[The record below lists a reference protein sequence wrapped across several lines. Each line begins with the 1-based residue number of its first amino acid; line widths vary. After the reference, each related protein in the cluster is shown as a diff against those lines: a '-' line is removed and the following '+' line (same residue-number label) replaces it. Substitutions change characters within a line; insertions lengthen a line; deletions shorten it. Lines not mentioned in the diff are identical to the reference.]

1 MSYIFTQTRPEHKS
15 WDGEYYSPSKTVT
28 VELDVDDLT
37 VDQLCA
43 SFQDFLKGC
52 GFYLDNGT
60 IQFVEHDEAEFG
72 YPQDDQPEPDTQ
84 TTDPTPNV
92 QTEFNFSSDLP
103 EEPKGSANV

>member
-60 IQFVEHDEAEFG
+60 IQFVEHDEAESD

-92 QTEFNFSSDLP
+92 QTELNFSSDLP
-103 EEPKGSANV
+103 EEPKGSVNV